1 MTIRKTEAI
10 EMLGGSTREVAAA
23 LGVSYQAV
31 DKWPEVLS
39 DKVAD
44 RVLAAWTRRN
54 VEGLPP
60 PFAKSVSL
68 PQSGQEAAHG

>member
-54 VEGLPP
+54 VEGLPA
-60 PFAKSVSL
+60 PFAKSVAL
-68 PQSGQEAAHG
+68 PQSGQEGAHG

>member
-31 DKWPEVLS
+31 DKWPDVLS

-44 RVLAAWTRRN
+44 RVLAAWARRN

-60 PFAKSVSL
+60 PFAKSASQ

>member
-31 DKWPEVLS
+31 DKWPDVLS

-44 RVLAAWTRRN
+44 RVLAAWARRN

-60 PFAKSVSL
+60 PFAKSVVL

>member
-1 MTIRKTEAI
+1 
-10 EMLGGSTREVAAA
+10 MLGGSTREVAAA

-31 DKWPEVLS
+31 DKWPSVLS

-44 RVLAAWTRRN
+44 RVLAAWARQN

-60 PFAKSVSL
+60 PFAKSASL
-68 PQSGQEAAHG
+68 PHSGQEVAHG